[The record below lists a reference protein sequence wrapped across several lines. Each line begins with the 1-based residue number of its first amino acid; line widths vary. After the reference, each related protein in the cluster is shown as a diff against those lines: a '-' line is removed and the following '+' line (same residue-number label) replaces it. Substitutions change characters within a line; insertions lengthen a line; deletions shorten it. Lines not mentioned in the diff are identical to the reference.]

1 MPTSPADLI
10 RIRSEVSRALDDFI
24 ARQRAIMADISSDLA
39 PCADAIT
46 DLLAGGKRLRAA
58 FCYWGWRACGG
69 PDEPPIMTAAA
80 ALELLHA
87 SALVH
92 DDVMDDS
99 DTRRGQPSVHKRF
112 EAGHAAAQWLGQ
124 PARFGTGAAIL
135 IGDLLLAWTDEML
148 RTSGLPAGSVWHGL
162 RVLDSMRTEV
172 LAGQY
177 LDLAAQCS
185 PGGHSASRGEPPI
198 PPWPGSPREAS
209 GNSELATAL
218 RVVTYKSAKYTVE
231 RPLQL
236 GAALRADGPA
246 GLDEAVQAAFTSY
259 GIPLGIAF
267 QLRDDVLGVFG
278 DPEQTGK
285 PVIDDLREGKRTVLL
300 ALARER
306 SDAAQAAV
314 LDRCVGDPALTDQ
327 AAAQVRAVITGT
339 GALAECEQM
348 ISVNLKEALSALDWA
363 PITAE
368 AKSALAELAIAATAR
383 SG

>member
-1 MPTSPADLI
+1 MPTSPGDLV
-10 RIRSEVSRALDDFI
+10 RIRSEISGALDDFI
-24 ARQRAIMADISSDLA
+24 ARQRAILAGIGDDLI

-69 PDEPPIMTAAA
+69 PDGPPIMTAAA

-112 EAGHAAAQWLGQ
+112 EARHAADQWLGQ
-124 PARFGTGAAIL
+124 PARFGSGAAIL

-148 RTSGLPAGSVWHGL
+148 RASGLPADSVWHGL

-172 LAGQY
+172 LAGQF

-185 PGGHSASRGEPPI
+185 PGGRPP
-198 PPWPGSPREAS
+198 GTPREGS
-209 GNSELATAL
+209 GTSEVATAL

-236 GAALRADGPA
+236 GAALHPG
-246 GLDEAVQAAFTSY
+246 GLDQAIQAAFTSY

-314 LDRCVGDPALTDQ
+314 LDRSVGDPALTEQ
-327 AAAQVRAVITGT
+327 AASQVREVITDT

-348 ISVNLKEALSALDWA
+348 ISVNLKEALSALDDA
-363 PITAE
+363 PITPE
-368 AKSALAELAIAATAR
+368 AKSALAELAIAATTR

>member
-1 MPTSPADLI
+1 
-10 RIRSEVSRALDDFI
+10 
-24 ARQRAIMADISSDLA
+24 
-39 PCADAIT
+39 
-46 DLLAGGKRLRAA
+46 
-58 FCYWGWRACGG
+58 
-69 PDEPPIMTAAA
+69 MTAAA

-112 EAGHAAAQWLGQ
+112 EARHVADQWLGQ
-124 PARFGTGAAIL
+124 PARFGAGAAIL

-148 RTSGLPAGSVWHGL
+148 RTSGLPADSVWQGL
-162 RVLDSMRTEV
+162 SVLDSMRTEV
-172 LAGQY
+172 LAGQF
-177 LDLAAQCS
+177 LDLAAQS
-185 PGGHSASRGEPPI
+185 S
-198 PPWPGSPREAS
+198 GS
-209 GNSELATAL
+209 SELATAL

-236 GAALRADGPA
+236 GAALHSGSP
-246 GLDEAVQAAFTSY
+246 GELDQAVRDAFTSY

-306 SDAAQAAV
+306 SDAEQAAV
-314 LDRCVGDPALTDQ
+314 LDRCVGDPALTEQ
-327 AAAQVRAVITGT
+327 AAGQVREVITDT

-348 ISVNLKEALSALDWA
+348 ISVNLKEALSALDGA
-363 PITAE
+363 PITSE
-368 AKSALAELAIAATAR
+368 AKSALADLAIAATAR
-383 SG
+383 AG